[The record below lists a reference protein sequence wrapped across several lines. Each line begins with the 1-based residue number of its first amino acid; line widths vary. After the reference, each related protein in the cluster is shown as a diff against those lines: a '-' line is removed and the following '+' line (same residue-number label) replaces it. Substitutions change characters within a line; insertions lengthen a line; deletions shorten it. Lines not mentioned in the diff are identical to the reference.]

1 MFMSKSL
8 VVGTMFSFIV
18 TVAALAQSNLGK
30 PGTPNLGTPIT
41 SNDVTAW
48 DISIEPDGEGLPPG
62 SGTAKQAV
70 GLYHERCSYCHGE
83 GLEGKP
89 ADRLVGGQGT
99 LAAPG
104 AVKTVGSYWP
114 YATTLFDF
122 IRRAMPLNEPQ
133 SLTNDQVYA
142 LSAFILYKNGIIG
155 EKTKLDAKSLPKV
168 KMPNR
173 DGFFTVYPGNLKN

>member
-1 MFMSKSL
+1 MSMRKL
-8 VVGTMFSFIV
+8 LL
-18 TVAALAQSNLGK
+18 AAASCVLLIGAAHAESTLGK
-30 PGTPNLGTPIT
+30 PGTPHLGTPIT
-41 SNDVTAW
+41 PGDIAAW
-48 DISIEPDGEGLPPG
+48 DLAIGPDGAGLPPG
-62 SGTAKQAV
+62 SGTAKQATQLFV
-70 GLYHERCSYCHGE
+70 DKCASCHG
-83 GLEGKP
+83 LDLMGKP

-133 SLTNDQVYA
+133 SLTNDEVYK
-142 LSAFILYKNGIIG
+142 LSAYSLFKNGIIG
-155 EKTKLDAKSLPKV
+155 ENAKMDAKSLAKV

-173 DGFFTVYPGNLKN
+173 DGFVQIYPGNIK

>member
-1 MFMSKSL
+1 M
-8 VVGTMFSFIV
+8 
-18 TVAALAQSNLGK
+18 
-30 PGTPNLGTPIT
+30 
-41 SNDVTAW
+41 
-48 DISIEPDGEGLPPG
+48 
-62 SGTAKQAV
+62 
-70 GLYHERCSYCHGE
+70 
-83 GLEGKP
+83 GKP

-133 SLTNDQVYA
+133 SLTNDEVYK
-142 LSAFILYKNGIIG
+142 LSAYILFKNGIIG
-155 EKTKLDAKSLPKV
+155 ENAKMDAKSLAKV

-173 DGFFTVYPGNLKN
+173 DGFVQIYPGNIK